1 MPKPLVKA
9 IPRRKLNNIKHVG
22 TRTEEVS
29 ANHVIQTLLG
39 LFEDL
44 GVNASYKVSETLQ
57 LGTTKPTSHTLYQ
70 YASAIGEMLTH
81 WHQYP
86 AYLDERGNP
95 ARIKFGG
102 RQPSFRSLAKLKVP
116 TLDLTFLLSE
126 LERLGAISI
135 DENKL
140 ISVHMRSFPMYEDKR
155 LAAQHTLNI
164 LDGFIKTLRHNLD
177 SSNLNSDQLFHR
189 IASNSNFDSRQIPA
203 LKVRV
208 KRQGQSFLESVDDWL
223 TRNELPKTQKQK
235 TRLKKSKVS
244 IGVYLSVEST
254 R

>member
-1 MPKPLVKA
+1 MPKPAVKA
-9 IPRRKLNNIKHVG
+9 ASRRKVNKAKSVRP
-22 TRTEEVS
+22 RTNEVS
-29 ANHVIQTLLG
+29 ANQVIQALLG

-44 GVNASYKVSETLQ
+44 GVNASYKVSETLK

-70 YASAIGEMLTH
+70 YASAIGEMFTH

-86 AYLDERGNP
+86 AYLDEKGNP
-95 ARIKFGG
+95 AQIKFGG
-102 RQPSFRSLAKLKVP
+102 KQPSFRSLAKLKVP
-116 TLDLTFLLSE
+116 TIDATFLLSE

-155 LAAQHTLNI
+155 LAVQHTLTI
-164 LDGFIKTLRHNLD
+164 LNGFIKTLRHNLD
-177 SSNLNSDQLFHR
+177 SRNLNSDQLFHR
-189 IASNSNFDSRQIPA
+189 IAANNNFDSREIPA

-223 TRNELPKTQKQK
+223 TRKELPKTHKKK
-235 TRLKKSKVS
+235 TRLKQSKVS

-254 R
+254 F